1 MDKRIPTYD
10 LDAFK
15 RAFAMVTR
23 LSVTGTALR
32 TAAAMGCGR
41 AEIVATIQTT
51 ERRHFVKSVTSL
63 VDHRTW
69 QDVYHVPRGAVVVYL
84 KFTADVVTEFRLLSF
99 KERDE

>member
-1 MDKRIPTYD
+1 MDKRTPTYD

-15 RAFAMVTR
+15 KVFGMVAR
-23 LSVTGTALR
+23 LSVTGTALW
-32 TAAAMGCGR
+32 TAAAMGCGL
-41 AEIVATIQTT
+41 AEIVATIQTM
-51 ERRHFVKSVTSL
+51 ERKHFVKSMTS
-63 VDHRTW
+63 HEEHKSW